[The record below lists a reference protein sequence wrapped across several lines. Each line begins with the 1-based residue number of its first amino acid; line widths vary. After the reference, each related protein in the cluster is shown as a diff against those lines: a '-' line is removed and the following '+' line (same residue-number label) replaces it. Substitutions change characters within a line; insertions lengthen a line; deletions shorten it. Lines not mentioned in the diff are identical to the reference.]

1 MIGPIVNPVWQEWAA
16 VALAEGRLS
25 WRVTDAQGR
34 PCNGGRADPIPLGE
48 WSPAIEDAELCR
60 RGWHTTSDPVRWR
73 GARVWL
79 VEGEGPAGTENDKS
93 AWRRI
98 RPLAE
103 VDPHRSICQRISVA
117 AMRPHLAEAVLG
129 GADLRWANLT
139 GANLTGANLA
149 EAVLGGANLTGAN
162 LTGANLTRANLT
174 RANLRWANLTGANLR
189 EAVLGGADLRW
200 ANLTGAN
207 LTGANLTRANLR
219 EAVLGGADLTRA
231 YLTRANLRWANLT
244 GANLR
249 EADLTEADLT
259 RAYLTGADLAGAVL
273 GGWER
278 GPDGIAREVT
288 P

>member
-34 PCNGGRADPIPLGE
+34 PCNGGCADPLPLGE
-48 WSPAIEDAELCR
+48 WSSAIEDPELCR
-60 RGWHTTSDPVRWR
+60 RGWHTTSDPLRWR
-73 GARVWL
+73 GSRVWL
-79 VEGEGPAGTENDKS
+79 VEGEGPAGTEEDKS

-117 AMRPHLAEAVLG
+117 AMRPHLAKAYLTGAHLHE
-129 GADLRWANLT
+129 ADLR
-139 GANLTGANLA
+139 G
-149 EAVLGGANLTGAN
+149 
-162 LTGANLTRANLT
+162 
-174 RANLRWANLTGANLR
+174 
-189 EAVLGGADLRW
+189 
-200 ANLTGAN
+200 
-207 LTGANLTRANLR
+207 
-219 EAVLGGADLTRA
+219 A
-231 YLTRANLRWANLT
+231 YLAWAYLR
-244 GANLR
+244 GAYLR
-249 EADLTEADLT
+249 EADLTEADL
-259 RAYLTGADLAGAVL
+259 RGADLRGANLRGANLRGANLHEAHLRGADLAGAVL